1 MYEVNGFSTSKAFRF
16 YFLVAK
22 VSHGKVT
29 LVMEPSRAIAFC
41 HVPKVASTLWMLVY
55 AKMNELLNETDTG
68 W

>member
-1 MYEVNGFSTSKAFRF
+1 MKVNIFSISKAFTF
-16 YFLVAK
+16 YFSFAK
-22 VSHGKVT
+22 VSHGKLT
-29 LVMEPSRAIAFC
+29 LMMEPSRAIAFC